1 MKKKIDIRIHLE
13 PINYNHFKK
22 EALEQNR
29 TIKNLIET
37 LDQFIFNQEQQL
49 I

>member
-1 MKKKIDIRIHLE
+1 MKKKIDIRIQLD
-13 PINYNHFKK
+13 PIDYNHFKK

-37 LDQFIFNQEQQL
+37 FINNELKEKQ
-49 I
+49 

>member
-37 LDQFIFNQEQQL
+37 FISEKLKEKQK
-49 I
+49 

>member
-22 EALEQNR
+22 EALKQNR

-37 LDQFIFNQEQQL
+37 FISDKLKEKQK
-49 I
+49 

>member
-29 TIKNLIET
+29 TTKNLIET
-37 LDQFIFNQEQQL
+37 FISDKLKEKQK
-49 I
+49 